1 MQSYTVRFHID
12 APPRKV
18 WRVLHPPVPPNAP
31 RPRVLEWP
39 TGSMEILN
47 EGDEA
52 GEGLVRTC
60 IFAVPKY
67 LLSGG
72 KGRSWETVT
81 EAKLN
86 KLVPRRGLPRS
97 RGTARRYDGSHI
109 PLDVSRV

>member
-1 MQSYTVRFHID
+1 RPRPPPGRAGPGGGHPLLEHLGRKLMQSYTVRFHVD

-31 RPRVLEWP
+31 RPRVLSWP

-47 EGDEA
+47 EGNEA

-60 IFAVPKY
+60 VYPVPQY

-81 EAKLN
+81 EA
-86 KLVPRRGLPRS
+86 
-97 RGTARRYDGSHI
+97 T
-109 PLDVSRV
+109 